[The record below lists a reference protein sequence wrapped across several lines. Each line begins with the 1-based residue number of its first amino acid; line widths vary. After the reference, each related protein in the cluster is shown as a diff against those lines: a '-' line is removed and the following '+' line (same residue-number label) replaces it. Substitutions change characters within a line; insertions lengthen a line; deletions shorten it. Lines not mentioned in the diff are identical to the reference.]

1 MKSPRF
7 LFRFV
12 LWVALAGL
20 LACCTTSAIQTGNQR
35 STVTR
40 KGSAGDPLNATYT
53 IEWQEISL
61 LNGRSEVEAAPG
73 SATKIITAVFGT
85 VVLGDLDGDGDEDA
99 ALILVHAPGGSGTFY
114 YVAAALNTNGTYRG
128 TNAVLLGDRI
138 APQYVTVRNGVI
150 VTNYADRRFEEPMS
164 TPPSVGKSRYLT
176 LDENKLVG
184 IQPLGEAE
192 QVVEGRVTIGHE
204 VRSFLPC
211 SQKSDLWLLGNSPAL
226 REIVAAYR
234 QTLPN
239 PKPYTPLFMVLV
251 GSYTERPAD
260 GFGAQYKGGFLATQL
275 VQVWPKGNCD

>member
-1 MKSPRF
+1 M
-7 LFRFV
+7 
-12 LWVALAGL
+12 LWVAFAVL
-20 LACCTTSAIQTGNQR
+20 LACCTTSAIQAGNQQ
-35 STVTR
+35 STLTR
-40 KGSAGDPLNATYT
+40 KESAGDPLNATYI

-73 SATKIITAVFGT
+73 SATKIITAVFGR
-85 VVLGDLDGDGDEDA
+85 VVLGDLDGDSDEDA
-99 ALILVHAPGGSGTFY
+99 ALLLVHAPGGSGTFY

-138 APQYVTVRNGVI
+138 APQNITVRNGVI
-150 VTNYADRRFEEPMS
+150 VANYADRRFEEPMS

-176 LDENKLVG
+176 LEQSKLAT
-184 IQPLGEAE
+184 IQPLGKTE
-192 QVVEGRVTIGHE
+192 QVVEGMVTIGHE

-211 SQKSDLWLLGNSPAL
+211 SQKRDLWLLGNSPAM

-239 PKPYTPLFMVLV
+239 PKPYTPLFMVLA
-251 GSYTERPAD
+251 GSYMERPTD
-260 GFGAQYKGGFLATQL
+260 GFGAEYEGGFLATQL